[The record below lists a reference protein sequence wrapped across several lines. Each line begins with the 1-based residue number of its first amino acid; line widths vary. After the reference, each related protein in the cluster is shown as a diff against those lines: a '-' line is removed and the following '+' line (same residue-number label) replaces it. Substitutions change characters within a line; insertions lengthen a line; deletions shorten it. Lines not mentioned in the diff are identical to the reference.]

1 MFRVILKTYLIKY
14 IMAFQNQYHSFLT
27 PDKRFQPD
35 RKLQEFSTAA
45 PYALT
50 SRTNKNHS
58 FTNNHMSEQEREKD
72 KESKIVW
79 LEQRVKELKRY
90 LVEND
95 RIDRNIIKKM
105 FDWGSEIGEGTC
117 EEKLLL
123 KELSNKVQG
132 LIKENHNL
140 KKKTYH
146 EEF

>member
-1 MFRVILKTYLIKY
+1 
-14 IMAFQNQYHSFLT
+14 
-27 PDKRFQPD
+27 
-35 RKLQEFSTAA
+35 
-45 PYALT
+45 
-50 SRTNKNHS
+50 
-58 FTNNHMSEQEREKD
+58 MSEQEREKD

-105 FDWGSEIGEGTC
+105 FDWGSEIGDGTC